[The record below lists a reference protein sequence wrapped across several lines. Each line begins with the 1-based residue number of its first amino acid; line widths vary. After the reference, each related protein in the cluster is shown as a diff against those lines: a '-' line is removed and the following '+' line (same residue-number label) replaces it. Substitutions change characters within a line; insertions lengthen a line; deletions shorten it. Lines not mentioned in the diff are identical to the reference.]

1 MRLKKHLRGRKSP
14 IRLFAFLCFSCAF
27 CAFFVC
33 KTSKKKKIACLT
45 FYAFVL
51 FMLFYAFFMRIK
63 KHLSESRLFAFYAF
77 CTFLYFF
84 MFFVLF
90 CACRIFSWKR
100 HEITLI
106 PHLYYYSFSIQ
117 LKCPTRLKIQP
128 RFSWVYAQFKQDCAI
143 SENGGEKVGGKKKAD
158 LLSWN
163 FNSQSDYQQL
173 FSTWFTT
180 TKRHMKFIQ
189 DFLAML

>member
-1 MRLKKHLRGRKSP
+1 MLLC
-14 IRLFAFLCFSCAF
+14 FLCF
-27 CAFFVC
+27 
-33 KTSKKKKIACLT
+33 
-45 FYAFVL
+45 
-51 FMLFYAFFMRIK
+51 FMLFMHIK

-143 SENGGEKVGGKKKAD
+143 SENRGEKVGGKKKAD

-163 FNSQSDYQQL
+163 FNSQSDFVLISTTFFNMVYNNEAPHEIYPGFSSNVIRNFFFFEDSFISLMGVNSSFLSSSKKFRHQQQQQEEN
-173 FSTWFTT
+173 S
-180 TKRHMKFIQ
+180 R
-189 DFLAML
+189 